1 MLLDCFLISTCGEK
15 EGNFTCK
22 VSRFNPHLF
31 IVSQFPDSSWEL
43 QTQAC
48 IPGSTMCSCTS
59 VLGCWSFIAAFT
71 AVVFPYIINKQTLHM
86 VLWMDNVII
95 LSIAHWNQNGP
106 RQIFTSILG
115 DLADIR
121 QAERYLNIISKEEMK
136 VFHNILICTWA

>member
-1 MLLDCFLISTCGEK
+1 
-15 EGNFTCK
+15 
-22 VSRFNPHLF
+22 
-31 IVSQFPDSSWEL
+31 
-43 QTQAC
+43 
-48 IPGSTMCSCTS
+48 
-59 VLGCWSFIAAFT
+59 
-71 AVVFPYIINKQTLHM
+71 M